1 MTSPVKLEQERWRTC
16 ALSHLSNAE
25 MFSSTFYEEME
36 LAASCVRSLLAV
48 RRRHGIGC
56 VREADVLGGIEDM
69 LVCIR
74 RCVETDEYLP
84 TLWQRSLKRVRELQ
98 DLLEV
103 IK

>member
-1 MTSPVKLEQERWRTC
+1 
-16 ALSHLSNAE
+16 
-25 MFSSTFYEEME
+25 
-36 LAASCVRSLLAV
+36 
-48 RRRHGIGC
+48 
-56 VREADVLGGIEDM
+56 M